1 MNMEIISKL
10 THELKNPLSVCNG
23 YLEMIKNS
31 DEESKEKYLQI
42 IKSEIK
48 RSLNILSNYSNKKLN
63 IEKID
68 LIELCKDIKD
78 LFDLYFLKHNTKL
91 SILNSEKIYIEG
103 DYNKLK
109 QVLINIIKNSYE
121 AKKYNNKLLITIKTI
136 SLKNKVKIII
146 RDNGCGMNDNE
157 LQRIYDNYY
166 TTKENGNGIGI
177 PYIKEI
183 INLHNGIV
191 KYYSKKNIGTKVI
204 IELPKKSPKTF

>member
-68 LIELCKDIKD
+68 LIEFYKDIKN

-121 AKKYNNKLLITIKTI
+121 AKKYNSKLLITIKTI
-136 SLKNKVKIII
+136 SLENKIKIII

-157 LQRIYDNYY
+157 LQRIYENYY

-183 INLHNGIV
+183 ITLHNGIV